1 VLVLSPP
8 QGTLTGMNLAAIHS
22 TAGAAYV
29 VGLILVIACLVA
41 AAVTAYRGVWVVAL
55 ALCGVALVAAVLLL

>member
-1 VLVLSPP
+1 MSF
-8 QGTLTGMNLAAIHS
+8 AAIHS

-29 VGLILVIACLVA
+29 VGLVLVIGCLVA
-41 AAVTAYRGVWVVAL
+41 AAVTAYRGAWVVAL